1 MLLSVL
7 LRSGKSLRKC
17 SPDINLSSTDI
28 IAAMNLVILLGQSMI
43 AIQLVASPGRAVR
56 FLLRSVMQVADI
68 S

>member
-7 LRSGKSLRKC
+7 LRNGKSLRKC
-17 SPDINLSSTDI
+17 SPDINLSSINI

>member
-1 MLLSVL
+1 
-7 LRSGKSLRKC
+7 
-17 SPDINLSSTDI
+17 
-28 IAAMNLVILLGQSMI
+28 MNLVILLGQSMI